1 MDYDPDY
8 RGMARYLRLS
18 PELGHLLADAAGRG
32 VDAASAAA
40 PVDTGSYVSSLRAED
55 GGIVKPGNLAAR
67 QSARVVADGT
77 ITDHAIFVELR
88 DHPLQAAID
97 AIEGPGA

>member
-18 PELGHLLADAAGRG
+18 PDLGQLLADRAEVGVHAAQ
-32 VDAASAAA
+32 AAA
-40 PVDTGSYVSSLRAED
+40 PVDTGNYASSLRAED
-55 GGIVKPGNLAAR
+55 GGIVKPGALAAR
-67 QSARVVADGT
+67 QSARVVADGS

-88 DHPLQAAID
+88 DHPLQSAID
-97 AIEGPGA
+97 AIEG